1 MLREAVAESFRTLAN
16 TPPFSLFG
24 APVRAAAS
32 ATEAA
37 GRATE
42 DAKLAIIQG
51 GSSAA
56 SGFTSSF
63 GSALGSEFGKV
74 IAWGAVILF
83 VGFLAVQ
90 LIKAAAAKVVA

>member
-32 ATEAA
+32 
-37 GRATE
+37 ATE

-90 LIKAAAAKVVA
+90 LIKSAAAKVVS